1 MEIMSVRTGTV
12 LSDGRIRREYLL
24 SSPVT
29 KEVLHAL
36 SQGNYVCTGWQYLS
50 PTYLISN
57 HEGLWIRG
65 ILKSPVI
72 VVECLPELSIGIE
85 DYLHNF
91 LSTIQDSEKPDS
103 YLSIIFQRF
112 IQFLRQKTKNDYRS
126 K

>member
-1 MEIMSVRTGTV
+1 MEIMSVRTRTV

-29 KEVLHAL
+29 KEVLQVL
-36 SQGNYVCTGWQYLS
+36 SQGNYEWTGWQYLS

-57 HEGLWIRG
+57 HDGVWIRG

-85 DYLHNF
+85 DYLYNF
-91 LSTIQDSEKPDS
+91 LSTIQDSEKPES
-103 YLSIIFQRF
+103 YLSIIFQSF
-112 IQFLRQKTKNDYRS
+112 IQYMRQKI
-126 K
+126 